1 RLAHAHLE
9 LRNLYPGDLA
19 RWRFAWPI
27 RPLIAGT
34 MGSIL
39 RVRAAGR
46 FRSGGVSG
54 RPDGGSRATFAA
66 ARLDVVC
73 ALHQHQ
79 CGNSVLKD
87 ELLLI
92 IRLQNYGVLVERP
105 NPARKLYTTQQV
117 DCDLRLVLARGIEER
132 VLNILR
138 RLRFHCRSLLDPE
151 PLEL

>member
-1 RLAHAHLE
+1 APETHSLPLQWKSGWLSRLRDPFLPLLSCFDPRPNGMLPLPELPEPEAAEPSGYAAPGQRERLAHAHLE

-54 RPDGGSRATFAA
+54 RSDGGSRATFAA

-73 ALHQHQ
+73 ALQQHQ

-87 ELLLI
+87 EL
-92 IRLQNYGVLVERP
+92 
-105 NPARKLYTTQQV
+105 
-117 DCDLRLVLARGIEER
+117 
-132 VLNILR
+132 
-138 RLRFHCRSLLDPE
+138 
-151 PLEL
+151 